1 MIVAEN
7 FNSCERENHAVMY
20 KTIRR
25 IGASQFATVSE
36 CQSPQGTPVALK
48 EFNRQVL
55 TPRQQEII
63 FSAADRWKKMAQVG
77 LVPYLEV
84 SPSQHYVAMELLD
97 RSAALRL
104 QEGLS
109 DPRLVLHTLRGALT
123 VLAQLHD
130 QGLIHANLKP
140 TNVFFD
146 SEGRVRLS
154 DGLLLEARSPVPFPS
169 PANLKYLAPEQ
180 ASPDFGPLS
189 PATDLYCIGL
199 LGLEL
204 LAGERFARAFQGL
217 RGDTPAEDIAW
228 SQWHT
233 SSHPAPKATL
243 FAKGC
248 SEELAAVLAKLLS
261 KQPSL
266 RYTTARHALQDLPQ
280 DLSVQ
285 AVSGSLPAV
294 ATEKKRE
301 ALATHII
308 SRPATGIVLAIASGA
323 RAGEMIGS
331 NEHELMIGFDHDC
344 FIRFSRDQYPWG
356 GGKVLM
362 RRGPQGWYALRVSG
376 DSAFVNQHALEEK
389 CPLRSGDIIRLTSR
403 GPDIQFTMQ
412 SGGVAIRS
420 LVERFLPHSSRLLP
434 AAALAAA
441 NSDHDTVTSSGNSS
455 TQAAANGVGPRGTV
469 VAKQSGGG
477 ATAQGGQTAPVA
489 AAPRIVAT
497 PIAPAL
503 SAGSVKPEAV
513 PVPQL
518 AASGAVSYL
527 LWLDPRTWPSTLR
540 NIAVG
545 LLGAL
550 VVIVIA
556 SLLTRRPNAGL
567 PNDRAEHEMGPM
579 GSLPAGVTESQI
591 GTPVTSPGESTTQAT
606 ESASIEN

>member
-1 MIVAEN
+1 
-7 FNSCERENHAVMY
+7 MY

-25 IGASQFATVSE
+25 IGASPFATVSE
-36 CQSPQGTPVALK
+36 CQSPQGTQVALK

-55 TPRQQEII
+55 TPRQQEFI
-63 FSAADRWKKMAQVG
+63 FSAADRWKKLAQVG
-77 LVPYLEV
+77 LVPYVEV
-84 SPSQHYVAMELLD
+84 SSSQHYIAMELLD

-154 DGLLLEARSPVPFPS
+154 DGLLVDVRSPVPFPS
-169 PANLKYLAPEQ
+169 PTNLKYLAPEQ
-180 ASPDFGPLS
+180 ASSDFGPLS
-189 PATDLYCIGL
+189 PATDLYSIGL

-217 RGDTPAEDIAW
+217 RGDTPPEDIAW

-233 SSHPAPKATL
+233 SSQPAPNATQ
-243 FAKGC
+243 FSKGC
-248 SEELAAVLAKLLS
+248 SEELAAVLGKLLS

-266 RYTTARHALQDLPQ
+266 RYATARHALQDLPQ
-280 DLSVQ
+280 DLAGQ
-285 AVSGSLPAV
+285 AVARSPSSV
-294 ATEKKRE
+294 TNEKRRE

-308 SRPATGIVLAIASGA
+308 SRPSTGIVLAIASGS

-331 NEHELMIGFDHDC
+331 NENELMIGFDHDC
-344 FIRFSRDQYPWG
+344 LVRFSRDQYPWG

-376 DSAFVNQHALEEK
+376 DAAFVNQRALEEK
-389 CPLRSGDIIRLTSR
+389 CQLRSGDIVRLSSR

-420 LVERFLPHSSRLLP
+420 LVERFLPHAPSRPLP
-434 AAALAAA
+434 AASMALVAA
-441 NSDHDTVTSSGNSS
+441 NSNRDANNNRDTATASSGPS
-455 TQAAANGVGPRGTV
+455 TQAATAVVGPRGTV
-469 VAKQSGGG
+469 VAKPTSGG
-477 ATAQGGQTAPVA
+477 TANQAGQIAAGA
-489 AAPRIVAT
+489 AAPRIHAT
-497 PIAPAL
+497 P
-503 SAGSVKPEAV
+503 VV
-513 PVPQL
+513 PVLTATPANQVAVQEPQS
-518 AASGAVSYL
+518 AASGAMSYL
-527 LWLDPRTWPSTLR
+527 LCLDPHTWPSILR
-540 NIAVG
+540 NMAIG

-556 SLLTRRPNAGL
+556 SLITRSPSVGL
-567 PNDRAEHEMGPM
+567 PANPTEHEMGEM
-579 GSLPAGVTESQI
+579 GSSPAGVPASELDSEVGSPLETSTLT
-591 GTPVTSPGESTTQAT
+591 TP
-606 ESASIEN
+606 SASLEN